1 MQWLA
6 RNKGN
11 HFSNLYRNIS
21 KEGLAKF
28 QVYAET
34 KKPSMIIFIQ
44 AYCYG
49 CPGSGNKTQKM
60 F

>member
-6 RNKGN
+6 RNKSS

-34 KKPSMIIFIQ
+34 KKPGMIIFIQ